1 MHHAAA
7 CDDAERKRCESA
19 ALADE
24 QAETAAINDLQNVEW
39 MGRAITVRKAEPRR

>member
-24 QAETAAINDLQNVEW
+24 QAEDAQAEDTDARSRHLQL
-39 MGRAITVRKAEPRR
+39 KRR